1 MSTAIYAGS
10 FDPITN
16 GHLWVINRAAQLFED
31 KLVVAIGVNPEK
43 RPMFTLDER
52 LEMLETAVS
61 YRNVS
66 FDVFENRYL
75 VDYAAERNIDWIVR
89 GIRNDAD
96 AAYERMLL
104 NVNADRNPS
113 VQTAFLMPPREL
125 CEVSSS
131 LVKGLVGPEGWEELV
146 AQYVPDVV
154 LQKFKER
161 NIDGN

>member
-1 MSTAIYAGS
+1 MTTAIYAGS

-16 GHLWVINRAAQLFED
+16 GHLWVILQAAQLFDE
-31 KLVVAIGVNPEK
+31 LVIAIGVNPEK
-43 RPMFTLDER
+43 RPMFSVEER

-66 FDVFENRYL
+66 FDVFENQYL
-75 VDYAAERNIDWIVR
+75 VDYAADRGIDWIVR
-89 GIRNDAD
+89 GIRSESD
-96 AAYERMLL
+96 AAYERGVR
-104 NVNADRNPS
+104 NVNHDHNPEIKT
-113 VQTAFLMPPREL
+113 VFLMPPREL

-131 LVKGLVGPEGWEELV
+131 LVKGLVGPQGWEKLV

-161 NIDGN
+161 NLT